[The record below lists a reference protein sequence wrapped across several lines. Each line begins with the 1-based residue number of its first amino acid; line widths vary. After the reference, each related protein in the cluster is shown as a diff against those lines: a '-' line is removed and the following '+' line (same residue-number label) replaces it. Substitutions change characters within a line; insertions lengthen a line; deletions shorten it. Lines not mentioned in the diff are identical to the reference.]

1 MGVKRTG
8 DWDKAR
14 AWLNAGMGPRLANA
28 LRQATIRNALF
39 LVREIQRGIRS
50 QSPGGHPFAKL
61 AESTIARKGSSKA
74 LIDTGFLINAIT
86 QKIMAD
92 KAFVG
97 FLRGTVNKDGED
109 IVNIGAVME
118 YGATIKHPS
127 GATILIPPRP
137 FLHSVMEE
145 YRGQIIENYRQA
157 IMVVVGF
164 TPFV

>member
-1 MGVKRTG
+1 MGVRRTG

-14 AWLNAGMGPRLANA
+14 AKLTAGMGPRLATA

-50 QSPGGHPFAKL
+50 QAPGGQAFVKL
-61 AESTIARKGSSKA
+61 AESTIERKGSSKA

-97 FLRGTVNKDGED
+97 LLRGTVNKDGED
-109 IVNIGAVME
+109 MVNIGAVME
-118 YGATIKHPS
+118 YGATIKHPN
-127 GATILIPPRP
+127 GATIVIPARP
-137 FLHSVMEE
+137 FLHPVMEK
-145 YRGQIIENYRQA
+145 YREQILQNYREA
-157 IMVVVGF
+157 IRSAL
-164 TPFV
+164 